1 MAYRSRDVGR
11 PNWGSVKFM
20 APALETGFWTFVF
33 RRLEEEE
40 TELENQK
47 TKVFDWTWW
56 GRGRS
61 PSSLKSW
68 KKKGTIRAKAGGKRG
83 LLHLAAVSRA

>member
-47 TKVFDWTWW
+47 TKVLT
-56 GRGRS
+56 G
-61 PSSLKSW
+61 L
-68 KKKGTIRAKAGGKRG
+68 GG
-83 LLHLAAVSRA
+83 AVDALPHP